1 MTTAVL
7 AAADAAGG
15 FSWKT
20 LLIFVG
26 AAIMLAFFSSLG
38 IIARMRDRRIEDR
51 REAERARIRQ
61 QRSAIDQPGSST
73 GSTGNPSS
81 TVNPAG

>member
-1 MTTAVL
+1 MTTTLL

-38 IIARMRDRRIEDR
+38 IIARIRDRRIEDR
-51 REAERARIRQ
+51 KEAQRAEERLRRA
-61 QRSAIDQPGSST
+61 APDGPGGTSGPT
-73 GSTGNPSS
+73 GD
-81 TVNPAG
+81 

>member
-1 MTTAVL
+1 MITVIGMIPTGMTTTVL
-7 AAADAAGG
+7 AATDAAGG

-51 REAERARIRQ
+51 QAAELAREQ
-61 QRSAIDQPGSST
+61 QRRAAVDQPRDAAGS
-73 GSTGNPSS
+73 
-81 TVNPAG
+81 

>member
-1 MTTAVL
+1 MNTALL

-38 IIARMRDRRIEDR
+38 IIARIRDRRIEDR
-51 REAERARIRQ
+51 KEAQRAIER
-61 QRSAIDQPGSST
+61 QRRAALDRPGGSS
-73 GSTGNPSS
+73 GSN
-81 TVNPAG
+81 AG